1 MTDKVSF
8 IIDWLEQ
15 SKLPPVTA
23 ALMIMI
29 FSIWRI
35 WREFKYNVLIN
46 KGGIIHTSVI
56 EIIFNEGN

>member
-1 MTDKVSF
+1 MMDKIVF

-15 SKLPPVTA
+15 SKLPSVIA

-35 WREFKYNVLIN
+35 WREFK
-46 KGGIIHTSVI
+46 
-56 EIIFNEGN
+56 